1 MNLKSGSLRI
11 PRFTR
16 GQAGR
21 SHKLHHEIMND
32 SSRVVK
38 ISLTKQMKTLE
49 DSNVKRLRQM
59 AKLNMACTSLFN
71 EMKAASGI

>member
-1 MNLKSGSLRI
+1 
-11 PRFTR
+11 
-16 GQAGR
+16 
-21 SHKLHHEIMND
+21 MND